1 MNREEAKLELDAT
14 TLRPQ
19 DASPEALAHVAQDA
33 ALANHLAARTEFDE
47 KVSTALSMSVPADLR
62 ASILQAA
69 APRTGRVVRWLVPAL
84 LSAAA
89 CVVIGWALL
98 WPVRDDMPEWQ
109 AVSLAEIARVEYGL
123 ALVDHHSEDL
133 SVIKTSLAED
143 QSPVPQRLPD
153 GLKSLPVLAC
163 KCIQVNGRRASMICF
178 NLEDGAE
185 AHLIVMDN
193 TGMVELP
200 PEQVPQFLQ
209 SKNWSMASWSDGSQS
224 FLLATTGHLKAL
236 KKLFG

>member
-1 MNREEAKLELDAT
+1 MNREQAKLELDAT

-19 DASPEALAHVAQDA
+19 DASPEALAHGTEDA
-33 ALANHLAARTEFDE
+33 ELANFMSARAGFDE
-47 KVSTALSMSVPADLR
+47 KVSAALAVSVPADLR
-62 ASILQAA
+62 ASILEAA
-69 APRTGRVVRWLVPAL
+69 APRPGKITRWLVPAL

-89 CVVIGWALL
+89 CVVIGWALV

-123 ALVDHHSEDL
+123 SLVDHHSRDL
-133 SVIKTSLAED
+133 AVIETSLASD
-143 QSPVPQRLPD
+143 QSPVPQHLPQA
-153 GLKSLPVLAC
+153 LRSLPVLAC

-178 NLEDGAE
+178 NLNDGAE

-193 TGMVELP
+193 TGMEELP

-209 SKNWSMASWSDGSQS
+209 SKNWSMASWSDGPQS
-224 FLLATTGHLKAL
+224 FLLATTGDLKAL

>member
-19 DASPEALAHVAQDA
+19 DASPEALAHVAEDA
-33 ALANHLAARTEFDE
+33 ALANLMAARTEFDE
-47 KVSTALSMSVPADLR
+47 KVSTALAVSVPADLR
-62 ASILQAA
+62 ANILEAA
-69 APRTGRVVRWLVPAL
+69 TPRPGKVVRWLVPAL

-123 ALVDHHSEDL
+123 SLVDHHSKDL
-133 SVIKTSLAED
+133 SVIKTSLAGD
-143 QSPVPQRLPD
+143 HSPVPQRLPE

-178 NLEDGAE
+178 NLNDGAE

-193 TGMVELP
+193 TEMEELP

-209 SKNWSMASWSDGSQS
+209 SKHWSMASWSGRPQS
-224 FLLATTGHLKAL
+224 FLLATTGDLKTL

>member
-1 MNREEAKLELDAT
+1 MNREEAQLELDAT

-19 DASPEALAHVAQDA
+19 DASPEALAHVAEDAELAKIMAARAGFDEKASA
-33 ALANHLAARTEFDE
+33 ALA
-47 KVSTALSMSVPADLR
+47 VSVPEDLR
-62 ASILQAA
+62 ASILEAA
-69 APRTGRVVRWLVPAL
+69 SPRPGKVTRWLVPTL

-89 CVVIGWALL
+89 CVVIGWVVV

-123 ALVDHHSEDL
+123 SLVDHHSRDL
-133 SVIKTSLAED
+133 AVIETSLAGD
-143 QSPVPQRLPD
+143 DSPVPKRLPQ

-178 NLEDGAE
+178 NLDDGAE

-193 TGMVELP
+193 TGMEALP
-200 PEQVPQFLQ
+200 PEQEPEFLQ
-209 SKNWSMASWSDGSQS
+209 SKNWSMASWSDGPQS
-224 FLLATTGHLKAL
+224 FLLATTGDLKAL

>member
-19 DASPEALAHVAQDA
+19 DASPEALAHGSEDA
-33 ALANHLAARTEFDE
+33 ELANLMSARAGFDE
-47 KVSTALSMSVPADLR
+47 KVSAALAVSVPADLR
-62 ASILQAA
+62 ASILEAA
-69 APRTGRVVRWLVPAL
+69 APRPGKITRWLVPAL

-89 CVVIGWALL
+89 CVVIGWALV

-123 ALVDHHSEDL
+123 SLVDHHSRDL
-133 SVIKTSLAED
+133 AVIETSLASD
-143 QSPVPQRLPD
+143 QSPVPQHLPQA
-153 GLKSLPVLAC
+153 LRSLPVLAC

-178 NLEDGAE
+178 NLNDGAE

-193 TGMVELP
+193 TGMEELP

-209 SKNWSMASWSDGSQS
+209 SKNWSMASWSDGPQS
-224 FLLATTGHLKAL
+224 FLLATTGDLKTL